1 MSHIAHFEILGR
13 LGSGGMGVVYRA
25 RDSVL
30 EREVALKLIRTEVAG
45 EDELRHRFLREA
57 RLAAA
62 INHPG
67 VATLFEAGEAEPD
80 GEGAPQL
87 FLASELVEGQSLEEI
102 LREGPLPVDRVIDLG
117 LQLTEALEA
126 AHKLGI
132 VHRDIKPSNLMV
144 TPDGRLK
151 VLDFGVAKRFGW
163 VGQSVDE
170 AATMT
175 YTAHGA
181 VVGTPAYMA
190 PEQVAGSAADGRTD
204 IHAAGCVLYQM
215 LTGNAPFGSGSPS
228 EVMRRVIVT
237 PPKPLRTIRAEVPRP
252 LAEVVE
258 KALAKEPG
266 DRYQTSEELGD
277 ALQVA
282 ADSTGVREAMRGLG
296 RGVPKRIGLAAVLA
310 LVVVISMFAGRKL
323 LGTAIAFDE
332 RDWLLVADVVNETG
346 DEGFTLALKSA
357 LETDLRQSRHVN
369 VFDAGQVRNTL
380 ERMRRESITGVD
392 LETGLEICRFAGVRA
407 LLVPQINAMGDVY
420 ILQASLVDPT
430 TGRTADRIRLTA
442 QGREEVLLETIDA
455 LTRRVRRGLGE
466 SLHSIAE
473 TDPPLVQYTTSS
485 WEAQRLLALGSK
497 EWAAG
502 RALEAERCFKLALD
516 EDPHFATARGSL
528 GLLWIQFL
536 GKPEE
541 GRQMLTQ
548 ALEDTSEV
556 SRREY
561 LMIRAIN
568 NQFVGGNLEEALAD
582 YRLISELYPDAAA
595 PYNNSGRILSSQGRD
610 EEAIRMYE
618 RALEVDPRS
627 ITPLWN
633 LWTAYLQRLRRP
645 QRAEDIATQLV
656 EYAPESPWSRHALAW
671 VYVALRRFDEAE
683 EGMRAVLEV
692 DPENAYAT
700 PNLAHLLY
708 RRGAYEEA
716 VKIYRS
722 RWERSRDSEQ
732 AGSDL
737 HDTLCLGLGLQGA
750 GRRDEARRV
759 IEDGLAL
766 FDGQSN
772 QDAANLG
779 RRACLLA
786 ALGRSREA
794 QVQAREVEEQE
805 LDDLYPLYLLAQA
818 YTLMGEPDQAIAL
831 LEQVYEA
838 GHDDPYYVLVDPPLR
853 GLQERPEIKDLA
865 PF

>member
-1 MSHIAHFEILGR
+1 
-13 LGSGGMGVVYRA
+13 MGVVYRA
-25 RDSVL
+25 RDTVL

-67 VATLFEAGEAEPD
+67 VATLYEAGEVEPD
-80 GEGAPQL
+80 GEGSPQL

-102 LREGPLPVDRVIDLG
+102 LGDGPLPIERVIDLG
-117 LQLTEALEA
+117 IQLTEALAA
-126 AHKLGI
+126 AHELGI

-144 TPDGRLK
+144 TPGGQLK
-151 VLDFGVAKRFGW
+151 VLDFGVAKRFEW
-163 VGQSVDE
+163 VGQAVDE

-175 YTAHGA
+175 YTTRGA

-190 PEQVAGSAADGRTD
+190 PEQVAGSTADGRTD
-204 IHAAGCVLYQM
+204 VHAAGCVLYQM

-237 PPKPLRTIRAEVPRP
+237 PPEPLRTIRTEVPRA

-266 DRYQTSEELGD
+266 DRYQTSGDLGG
-277 ALQVA
+277 ALQAA

-296 RGVPKRIGLAAVLA
+296 RGVPKRVGLVAVLV

-369 VFDAGQVRNTL
+369 VFNAGQVRNTL
-380 ERMRRESITGVD
+380 ERMRRESTSEID
-392 LETGLEICRFAGVRA
+392 LETGLEVCRFAGVRA

-430 TGRTADRIRLTA
+430 TGHTADRIRLTA
-442 QGREEVLLETIDA
+442 QGRDEVLLETIDA

-466 SLHSIAE
+466 SLSSIAE

-502 RALEAERCFKLALD
+502 RVTEAERCFELALE

-536 GKPEE
+536 RRPEE

-548 ALEDTSEV
+548 ALEDASEV

-561 LMIRAIN
+561 LMIRAVN
-568 NQFVGGNLEEALAD
+568 NQFVEGNLEEALAD

-595 PYNNSGRILSSQGRD
+595 PYNNSGRILDGQGRY
-610 EEAIRMYE
+610 EEAVRMYE

-633 LWTAYLQRLRRP
+633 LWTAYLQRLHQP
-645 QRAEDIATQLV
+645 QHAENVATQLV
-656 EYAPESPWSRHALAW
+656 AYALESPWSRHALAW
-671 VYVALRRFDEAE
+671 TYVALRRFDEAE

-692 DPENAYAT
+692 DPKNGYAT

-716 VKIYRS
+716 IKIYRS
-722 RWERSRDSEQ
+722 MWERSRGGEQ
-732 AGSDL
+732 VASGL
-737 HDTLCLGLGLQGA
+737 HDTLCLGLALQGA
-750 GRRDEARRV
+750 GQRDEARLV
-759 IEDGLAL
+759 IEGELAL
-766 FDGQSN
+766 FDGQLS
-772 QDAANLG
+772 QDVANLA

-786 ALGRSREA
+786 ALGKSREA
-794 QVQAREVEEQE
+794 QAQAREVEEQE

-818 YTLMGEPDQAIAL
+818 YALMGEPNRAVAL
-831 LEQVYEA
+831 LERVYEA
-838 GHDDPYYVLVDPPLR
+838 GHDDPYYILVDPPLR
-853 GLQERPEIKDLA
+853 GLQERPEIDELA
-865 PF
+865 PY

>member
-1 MSHIAHFEILGR
+1 
-13 LGSGGMGVVYRA
+13 MGVVYRA
-25 RDSVL
+25 RDTVL
-30 EREVALKLIRTEVAG
+30 EREVALKLIRTEVTG
-45 EDELRHRFLREA
+45 ENELRHRFLREA

-87 FLASELVEGQSLEEI
+87 FLASELIEGQSLEEI
-102 LREGPLPVDRVIDLG
+102 LRDGPLPIEQVIDLG
-117 LQLTEALEA
+117 LQLTDALAA
-126 AHKLGI
+126 AHELGI

-144 TPDGRLK
+144 TPGGQIK

-175 YTAHGA
+175 YTGHGA

-228 EVMRRVIVT
+228 EIMRRVIVT
-237 PPKPLRTIRAEVPRP
+237 PPKPLRTIRVEVPRP

-258 KALAKEPG
+258 RALAKEPD
-266 DRYQTSEELGD
+266 DRYQTSGELAN
-277 ALQVA
+277 ALQAA
-282 ADSTGVREAMRGLG
+282 ADSTGVRQAMRGLK
-296 RGVPKRIGLAAVLA
+296 RGMPKRVGLAAVLV

-346 DEGFTLALKSA
+346 DEGFNLALKSA

-380 ERMRRESITGVD
+380 ERMRRESFAGVD

-466 SLHSIAE
+466 SLRSIAE

-502 RALEAERCFKLALD
+502 RALEAERCFRLALE

-541 GRQMLTQ
+541 GRQMLTR
-548 ALEDTSEV
+548 ALEDASEV
-556 SRREY
+556 SRR
-561 LMIRAIN
+561 
-568 NQFVGGNLEEALAD
+568 
-582 YRLISELYPDAAA
+582 
-595 PYNNSGRILSSQGRD
+595 
-610 EEAIRMYE
+610 
-618 RALEVDPRS
+618 
-627 ITPLWN
+627 
-633 LWTAYLQRLRRP
+633 
-645 QRAEDIATQLV
+645 
-656 EYAPESPWSRHALAW
+656 
-671 VYVALRRFDEAE
+671 
-683 EGMRAVLEV
+683 
-692 DPENAYAT
+692 
-700 PNLAHLLY
+700 
-708 RRGAYEEA
+708 
-716 VKIYRS
+716 
-722 RWERSRDSEQ
+722 
-732 AGSDL
+732 
-737 HDTLCLGLGLQGA
+737 
-750 GRRDEARRV
+750 
-759 IEDGLAL
+759 
-766 FDGQSN
+766 
-772 QDAANLG
+772 
-779 RRACLLA
+779 
-786 ALGRSREA
+786 
-794 QVQAREVEEQE
+794 
-805 LDDLYPLYLLAQA
+805 
-818 YTLMGEPDQAIAL
+818 
-831 LEQVYEA
+831 
-838 GHDDPYYVLVDPPLR
+838 
-853 GLQERPEIKDLA
+853 
-865 PF
+865 